1 MNEVLAVCL
10 VLVLATSSYAAG
22 RLHAQLGYRLGFRSG
37 YRQGFGDGDRAAR
50 LHERRDV
57 VAGSAP
63 MVAEVPTVAE
73 APTVA
78 ARATAAAPATATAS
92 PAAPDPS
99 GAPAVDPT
107 ARAVRSAAP
116 VGGAR
121 AVAPGFDPRGGG
133 VPRLPSRALE
143 HGTTNRAAVMRGT
156 MYHSTGMVGARGGR
170 HAHPE

>member
-63 MVAEVPTVAE
+63 MAAEVRTVAE

-78 ARATAAAPATATAS
+78 ARATAAAPAMVATS

-99 GAPAVDPT
+99 GA
-107 ARAVRSAAP
+107 RAVRSAAP
-116 VGGAR
+116 AGGAR
-121 AVAPGFDPRGGG
+121 TVAPGFEPRGGG
-133 VPRLPSRALE
+133 VPPSRAFE
-143 HGTTNRAAVMRGT
+143 YGTANRAAVMRGT